1 MALKKVKV
9 DLTPKLIIEKEYLK
23 AITRAKKKN
32 KQNKF
37 LLTNATNNKLDE
49 KYNNLDEKYEIPDDS
64 DTELVNV
71 EEIQSKEEFFNLALN
86 KYNIAGCWYT
96 AM

>member
-9 DLTPKLIIEKEYLK
+9 DLTPKLITEKEYLK
-23 AITRAKKKN
+23 AITRVKKKN

-49 KYNNLDEKYEIPDDS
+49 KYSNLYEKYEIPDDS
-64 DTELVNV
+64 DTELINV
-71 EEIQSKEEFFNLALN
+71 EEIQSKEEFLIWL
-86 KYNIAGCWYT
+86 
-96 AM
+96 